1 MIVLLSVVGSLAGLC
16 YFAAVVIVR
25 ALSAETEAA
34 ARAVRTYL
42 ARRDAAGARLGIGEE
57 PSQGLGGEALRAE
70 AEQWPGWEAEY
81 RRQMAATLQPGRG
94 VLWAAV
100 LIATVLAA
108 IAVNLRFGGGNSADG
123 SLAATWPVLL
133 FFVAP
138 WFTATGAV
146 DLADRLRRLAR
157 RGDR

>member
-1 MIVLLSVVGSLAGLC
+1 MIVLLSVVGSIAGLC

-42 ARRDAAGARLGIGEE
+42 AGRDAAGAQRGL
-57 PSQGLGGEALRAE
+57 PRDLGGEALRAE
-70 AEQWPGWEAEY
+70 AEQWSGWDEEY
-81 RRQMAATLQPGRG
+81 RRQMAAVLQPGRG

-108 IAVNLRFGGGNSADG
+108 IAVNLRFGGGNSADD
-123 SLAATWPVLL
+123 SLSATWPVLL

>member
-1 MIVLLSVVGSLAGLC
+1 MIVLLAVVGSLAGLC
-16 YFAAVVIVR
+16 YFVMVVIVR
-25 ALSAETEAA
+25 ALGAEMEAR

-42 ARRDAAGARLGIGEE
+42 ALRETGGGAEIPPGG
-57 PSQGLGGEALRAE
+57 PGGEALLAE

-81 RRQMAATLQPGRG
+81 RRQVTAALQPRRG
-94 VLWAAV
+94 VLWGTV
-100 LIATVLAA
+100 LIASALAA
-108 IAVNLRFGGGNSADG
+108 IAVNLWLGDGNSTGD
-123 SLAATWPVLL
+123 SLSATWPVLL

-157 RGDR
+157 RGER